1 LSSPRPQSGFD
12 YFAGQNTGH
21 EVRRKGVIGL
31 STEKSITAQRL
42 FDFLK
47 MYRILLIDVRSRP
60 EFDEG
65 HIDSLS
71 ILCVEPLQLREGI
84 SAEEIEGSL
93 SISPD
98 EEEGLFMARDQFDL
112 VVYYDQAS
120 SSTDFLLASRTE
132 KDKKLRILYE
142 ALVEFNIEKPLK
154 SPPMLL
160 TGGIEAWTD
169 LLGRPA
175 LRTTMTQVRKGPRR
189 TPSVASS
196 LPSSLMIGKKRVR
209 DFNPLNADEER
220 EWAERARSE
229 SIHIATISDVEE
241 DQPLEG
247 SLPFYRTEEEFFRRF
262 PAVPVEQQSMVS
274 PMDSGVS
281 SPVSRPP
288 SLVHSQVLPPYP
300 DSSFGSQGDMPV
312 RPAPAAPR
320 VSYSGAHDRNA
331 IPPYNTVRT
340 RYPPPYISPNEKPAM
355 VRLPRTGLVNFG
367 STCYMNSVLQCLSAT
382 VPLTRRFQDGSYK
395 QWLQR
400 ENWKGSRGLLP
411 EVYASL
417 VQNLWVN
424 DIPACRP
431 VTFRVSCAL
440 APE

>member
-1 LSSPRPQSGFD
+1 ML
-12 YFAGQNTGH
+12 
-21 EVRRKGVIGL
+21 RKGVIGL
-31 STEKSITAQRL
+31 SAEKSITANQL

-60 EFDEG
+60 DFDEG

-71 ILCVEPLQLREGI
+71 IICIEPLQLRDGI

-98 EEEGLFMARDQFDL
+98 EEEGLFMARDRFDL

-120 SSTDFLLASRTE
+120 SNTGFLQTPRTE

-154 SPPMLL
+154 MPPILL
-160 TGGIEAWTD
+160 TGGIEAWTE

-175 LRTTMTQVRKGPRR
+175 LRTTTTQVRKGPRR
-189 TPSVASS
+189 TSSVASS
-196 LPSSLMIGKKRVR
+196 LPSSLMIGKKRAR

-229 SIHIATISDVEE
+229 SIHVAAIPDDIAE
-241 DQPLEG
+241 DPPGE
-247 SLPFYRTEEEFFRRF
+247 LPFYRTEEEFFRRY

-281 SPVSRPP
+281 SPISRTP
-288 SLVHSQVLPPYP
+288 SLSQSQFLPPHT
-300 DSSFGSQGDMPV
+300 DAFASQDMPV

-320 VSYSGAHDRNA
+320 VSYSGAHDRNN

-340 RYPPPYISPNEKPAM
+340 KYPPPYISLNEKPAM

-382 VPLTRRFQDGSYK
+382 VPLTRRFQDRSYK

-411 EVYASL
+411 DVYASL

-431 VTFRVSCAL
+431 VTFRVSCPL
-440 APE
+440 AKAC